1 VVLGLLV
8 LGVATLH
15 GRQLQ
20 GWQGWLPLVITGC
33 IFGIVPTYDGNRYL
47 HFILLGL
54 WGLPWTLL
62 GYVVFT
68 HVVNSYQTVLAQASS
83 AGSEQGARLTQPH

>member
-1 VVLGLLV
+1 V
-8 LGVATLH
+8 LGVATLR

-20 GWQGWLPLVITGC
+20 GWQAWLPLVIAGC
-33 IFGIVPTYDGNRYL
+33 IFGIVPTYDGNQYL

-54 WGLPWTLL
+54 WGLPWMLV

-68 HVVNSYQTVLAQASS
+68 QAANRHQPMLDQASRATRS
-83 AGSEQGARLTQPH
+83 RA